1 MDSARRK
8 RSAAGYVVLLGLLT
22 ALGPLSIDLYLPA
35 FPALQRDLVASDAMV
50 QSTLAG
56 MTIGLALGELF
67 VGAWSDRVGRRTPLL
82 LSTGLHVISTV
93 GCALAPSVAALAAWR
108 VAQGVGAAGSS
119 VLVLAIARDIADGRR
134 LITLLSRVTLV
145 TTTAPLLAP
154 VAGAALLPLV
164 GWRGIFGVLAAVS
177 AAVLVATLL
186 LIPETV
192 PRRAEPAPLRERLRA
207 VWSDAAFLR
216 ATLVGAMTYAG
227 VYAYVAAS
235 PLLLQ
240 RVYGLGAGAYAVV
253 FLLNSL
259 GLVIGVQLS
268 AVYAKRVSAARVLGV
283 CTTVTVMAAGGIL
296 PLQWAGF
303 GLGGMTLCLWA
314 FVTGCG
320 GCFSAAAGAALAQQS
335 EQSGTAASVYG
346 FATFAAAG
354 LASPL
359 AGLVGI
365 ANATPVAVVL
375 LVTSSTA
382 MVGVALIVRAE
393 RSRADRAE
401 RIAVTS

>member
-320 GCFSAAAGAALAQQS
+320 GCFSAAAGAALAQQR

-354 LASPL
+354 LVSPL

-393 RSRADRAE
+393 RSRADRTE
-401 RIAVTS
+401 RVAVTS